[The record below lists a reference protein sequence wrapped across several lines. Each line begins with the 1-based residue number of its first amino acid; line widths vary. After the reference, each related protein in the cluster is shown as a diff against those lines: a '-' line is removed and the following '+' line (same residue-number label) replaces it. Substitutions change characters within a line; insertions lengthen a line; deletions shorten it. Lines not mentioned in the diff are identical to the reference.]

1 MRKRRLCP
9 IAATVVLSLCCAC
22 ADDGAVPAVEPDPE
36 PEPEQSEPFLAVSP
50 DTLFYDLSGN
60 PLDASEFIVK
70 TNCAWR
76 LSVPEQADWCE
87 ASATSGQC
95 DASVSFRLGSDP
107 CYRVAELTF
116 AAIAADG
123 RPVISCPVVVQQGE
137 KPDVDPTEPSDP
149 DERPTDP
156 SDPDD
161 SSDPDKDPETSP
173 AIPEIESVNPTAL
186 VWSANESCVVRQVD
200 VMVKNFYNH
209 VLSKPKI
216 IGADAGRFTA
226 SVNGRTVY
234 VKTAGTND
242 TAADYRATLEI
253 SVADGNSMSV
263 SLTQSKRE
271 SEPDNGDSGDSS
283 DGDSNGDGDGSG
295 GDDGDGGDNGDGGEK
310 GEETGEP
317 NDPPGGGCDD
327 FATLTPDYL
336 RADLKTDSGW
346 KGFSCAV
353 YSGDN
358 GNDTAPYF
366 RSLLGRSPDVK
377 GLAMYTTGGRI
388 ESPDLHGGCGSLTF
402 LYGVTEPN
410 KTVDFTV
417 EIVQNGTPIKSWSE
431 RKAVTQYQQ
440 NEFSVDVQLAGDFR
454 IVIRNNA
461 SSTAEYTTVFQIA
474 WTGYSAKTVAK

>member
-1 MRKRRLCP
+1 M
-9 IAATVVLSLCCAC
+9 SLCCAC

-36 PEPEQSEPFLAVSP
+36 PEPEQSEPFLTVSP

-60 PLDASEFIVK
+60 PLDASEFTVK
-70 TNCAWR
+70 TKCDWQ

-87 ASATSGQC
+87 ASATFGQC
-95 DASVSFRLGSDP
+95 DASVSFRLGGDP

-116 AAIAADG
+116 AAIAEDG
-123 RPVISCPVVVQQGE
+123 KPVISCPVFIQQGE

-156 SDPDD
+156 SDPDNP
-161 SSDPDKDPETSP
+161 SDPDKDPETSP

-186 VWSANESCVVRQVD
+186 VWSANESGVVRQVD
-200 VMVKNFYNH
+200 VTVKNFDNH
-209 VLSKPKI
+209 VLSNPKI
-216 IGADAGRFTA
+216 TGADAGRFTA

-263 SLTQSKRE
+263 SLLQSKRE
-271 SEPDNGDSGDSS
+271 SEPDNGDSGDNS
-283 DGDSNGDGDGSG
+283 DGDSNGDGDG
-295 GDDGDGGDNGDGGEK
+295 GDDGDGDGGDGGEK

-366 RSLLGRSPDVK
+366 RSLLGSLSSVR
-377 GLAMYTTGGRI
+377 GLA
-388 ESPDLHGGCGSLTF
+388 L
-402 LYGVTEPN
+402 
-410 KTVDFTV
+410 
-417 EIVQNGTPIKSWSE
+417 
-431 RKAVTQYQQ
+431 
-440 NEFSVDVQLAGDFR
+440 
-454 IVIRNNA
+454 
-461 SSTAEYTTVFQIA
+461 
-474 WTGYSAKTVAK
+474 